1 MKTNRIISLLTA
13 IFVIALSGCNKQKDP
28 TVRLQNDMFITTDIL
43 IAPGDPLQFKWLAE
57 KGKSDLSSFTIL
69 LNGNDW
75 YGYPVDTIPPDTY
88 YDSAYLEGPAAQGHY
103 AFSFIVT
110 DTEGKI
116 GEQAVL
122 ISVE

>member
-1 MKTNRIISLLTA
+1 MN
-13 IFVIALSGCNKQKDP
+13 
-28 TVRLQNDMFITTDIL
+28 
-43 IAPGDPLQFKWLAE
+43 
-57 KGKSDLSSFTIL
+57 TIL